1 MELSADRDCVPAICY
16 ETGSSLF
23 IELISRSADHGSVAG
38 FSLAMT
44 KAPTMPFEEPS
55 PQLAEES
62 INYRHRQ
69 AAHCHHHHDD
79 HHHHHHGHGGL
90 LITGFS
96 AARRLA
102 PGRAVRTALA
112 SAARSER
119 VDERQACTRGLT
131 GPSRCPQFNGGAL
144 PVSFCTPAEPWL
156 SATQLLH
163 TC

>member
-23 IELISRSADHGSVAG
+23 IELISRSADHGPVAG

-119 VDERQACTRGLT
+119 VEERQACTRGPHGARSSTVALCQ
-131 GPSRCPQFNGGAL
+131 SASAHLLNRGAL
-144 PVSFCTPAEPWL
+144 PVCL
-156 SATQLLH
+156 
-163 TC
+163 